1 MYFINYENIDDFYFF
16 VELTEMII
24 NKKNRCVICTLEE
37 SKFNENNKNKESLNN
52 MIKLIEKYG
61 SKYFNNLLDSANYL
75 NNYK

>member
-1 MYFINYENIDDFYFF
+1 
-16 VELTEMII
+16 MII
-24 NKKNRCVICTLEE
+24 NKKNRCVICNLEE
-37 SKFNENNKNKESLNN
+37 NKFNENNKNKESLNN